1 MGTGLACFVR
11 VLRRITDPLFRRA
24 GIGLGD
30 EDDPHRHLWAPG
42 MTGAKLFLIE
52 AAVLILLIV
61 VGCVFAPYLARVL
74 ASLDRQSIQRIG
86 LGIIVGSLGTALV
99 LWLTGS

>member
-1 MGTGLACFVR
+1 
-11 VLRRITDPLFRRA
+11 
-24 GIGLGD
+24 
-30 EDDPHRHLWAPG
+30 

-52 AAVLILLIV
+52 AVVLILLIG

-86 LGIIVGSLGTALV
+86 LGIIAGSLGMALV
-99 LWLTGS
+99 LWLTGL